1 MKKNGSALFAKRLK
15 AERKKMKLTQ
25 KQFANVL
32 EVSQATVSHYE
43 NGLQF
48 PEKDVLVKICKIFDI
63 SPDELLFNRTSD
75 PKNEGKHTEDENER
89 RSNHKLFLE
98 DVLKGQK
105 NNEQLQQDYTIYV
118 DGQPVTPE
126 ELDTM
131 INYVRFNRS
140 NLTQHS

>member
-1 MKKNGSALFAKRLK
+1 MKKNGSMLFAKRLK

-25 KQFANVL
+25 KQFASIL

-48 PEKDVLVKICKIFDI
+48 PEKDALVKICKIFDI
-63 SPDELLFNRTSD
+63 SPDELLFNRTTDS
-75 PKNEGKHTEDENER
+75 KSEEKRTENEQEK

-98 DVLKGQK
+98 DVLKEQK
-105 NNEQLQQDYTIYV
+105 NNEQLQRDYTIYV

-131 INYVRFNRS
+131 INYLRFNRS